1 MSQPVGFMLARWFL
15 LYPEEMEEC
24 REGMEHEEDE
34 GARAGEIARVKSEV
48 IAPILAAGDMAH
60 AFVEMRESYRHWTRS
75 LPGGEDDPE
84 SVMSQED
91 RKDDVL
97 VGGLGA
103 RRKDLG
109 ERTLRAM
116 LEGIRLRGIVREST
130 IPNRENW
137 PEESWR
143 RIGNLLS
150 DNELCNLAVI
160 HHLATGEGDRG
171 RIETLAAWGWK
182 YSLDAYFDAGDNGQD
197 WVKLEDI
204 PE

>member
-1 MSQPVGFMLARWFL
+1 MARWFL

-60 AFVEMRESYRHWTRS
+60 AFVEMRRNYRDWTRS
-75 LPGGEDDPE
+75 LPGAEDDPE
-84 SVMSQED
+84 LVMSLED
-91 RKDDVL
+91 RKDDAL
-97 VGGLGA
+97 VAVLGA
-103 RRKDLG
+103 HREYLG

-116 LEGIRLRGIVREST
+116 LEGIRLRKIVREST
-130 IPNRENW
+130 VHHQETW

-143 RIGNLLS
+143 RIGDLLA

-171 RIETLAAWGWK
+171 RIESLATWGWK
-182 YSLDAYFDAGDNGQD
+182 YSLDAYFDAGDHGQN
-197 WVKLEDI
+197 WTRLEDI

>member
-1 MSQPVGFMLARWFL
+1 MSQTVELMLARWFL
-15 LYPEEMEEC
+15 LYPEGMQEY
-24 REGMEHEEDE
+24 REGMGHEEDE
-34 GARAGEIARVKSEV
+34 GSRAGEIASVKSGV
-48 IAPILAAGDMAH
+48 IAPILESGDMARV
-60 AFVEMRESYRHWTRS
+60 FVEMRRNYRDWTRS
-75 LPGGEDDPE
+75 LPGAEDDPE
-84 SVMSQED
+84 LVMSLED

-97 VGGLGA
+97 VAALGA
-103 RRKDLG
+103 RREYLG

-116 LEGIRLRGIVREST
+116 LEGIRLRGIVRESV
-130 IPNRENW
+130 IPHLDTW
-137 PEESWR
+137 PEKSWR
-143 RIGNLLS
+143 RIGDLLA

>member
-1 MSQPVGFMLARWFL
+1 MSQPVEMMLARWFL

-24 REGMEHEEDE
+24 REGMEYEEDE

-60 AFVEMRESYRHWTRS
+60 IFVEMKESYRHWTRS
-75 LPGGEDDPE
+75 LPGAKGDLE

-97 VGGLGA
+97 GGVLGA
-103 RRKDLG
+103 RREDLG

-116 LEGIRLRGIVREST
+116 LEGIRLRGIVRHST
-130 IPNRENW
+130 IPHRETW

-143 RIGNLLS
+143 RIGNLLA

-197 WVKLEDI
+197 SVRLEDI